1 MFWNKKKKVVDTIEI
16 TDQNFDQFVSKSELP
31 VFLDFWA
38 PWCGPCQVLGPIV
51 DELAT
56 EFKDSVVVGKVN
68 VDQNP
73 GLSQHFKVKSIPT
86 MMFVKKGQLIERISG
101 MVPKPNL
108 QEMLHDLIALE
119 VPDLPVSSEEE

>member
-1 MFWNKKKKVVDTIEI
+1 MFWKKKEKEIDSVVI
-16 TDQNFDQFVSKSELP
+16 TDKNFDELVTRSELP

-51 DELAT
+51 DEIAT
-56 EFKDSVVVGKVN
+56 EFKGRVVVGKIN

-73 GLSQHFKVKSIPT
+73 GLGQHFKVKSIPT
-86 MMFVKKGQLIERISG
+86 MMFVKNGQLIERMAG

-108 QEMLHDLIALE
+108 QEMLTDLTLLE
-119 VPDLPVSSEEE
+119 VPDAVLNDEEE

>member
-1 MFWNKKKKVVDTIEI
+1 MFWNKKKKVVDTIQI
-16 TDQNFDQFVSKSELP
+16 TDQNFAEIVTNSELP

-56 EFKDSVVVGKVN
+56 EFKDSVVVGKIN

-86 MMFVKKGQLIERISG
+86 MMFVKNGQLIERLSS

-108 QEMLHDLIALE
+108 QEMLHDLIALK
-119 VPDLPVSSEEE
+119 VPDLPASTEEE

>member
-1 MFWNKKKKVVDTIEI
+1 MFWKKKEKIIDTVAI
-16 TDQNFDQFVSKSELP
+16 TDENFDELVTRSELP

-56 EFKDSVVVGKVN
+56 EFKDRVVVGKIN
-68 VDQNP
+68 VDKNP
-73 GLSQHFKVKSIPT
+73 GLGQHFKVKSIPT
-86 MMFVKKGQLIERISG
+86 MMFVKNGQLVERMAG

-108 QEMLHDLIALE
+108 QEMLIDLVALE
-119 VPDLPVSSEEE
+119 VPGIVNKDEEE

>member
-1 MFWNKKKKVVDTIEI
+1 MFWNKKKKVVDTIQI
-16 TDQNFDQFVSKSELP
+16 TDQNFAEIVTNSELP

-56 EFKDSVVVGKVN
+56 EFKDSVVVGKIN

-86 MMFVKKGQLIERISG
+86 MMFVKNGQLIERLSS

-119 VPDLPVSSEEE
+119 VPDLSAATEEE